1 VGCDRHGVADRQL
14 TRLRLFLLFLVAIPR
29 ASVGLVTPGV
39 RLRAGHDARDVWIF
53 AFVSL
58 TTSAAPRTCFRTPGS
73 LFLLLFRS
81 SPLSLA
87 LASRQWIPCSHLA
100 LL

>member
-1 VGCDRHGVADRQL
+1 MGRIHRVENRQL
-14 TRLRLFLLFLVAIPR
+14 TRLRLFLLFFLFAVAL
-29 ASVGLVTPGV
+29 SVGLVTPGIC
-39 RLRAGHDARDVWIF
+39 LWTGHDARDIWVF

-58 TTSAAPRTCFRTPGS
+58 TTSAPPRARFRTPGG
-73 LFLLLFRS
+73 LFLLLFCS